1 MQQILFHIPFTGWIS
16 SSMPEGVPISGFGAM
31 LFLVFV
37 LTAMLWGPKRCMPIG
52 LPRERLQDFAI
63 VIFLTGIAGARIV
76 YMIQYSN
83 KFPDKSISGLVSA
96 FFQIWNGGIVFYGS
110 VIGGVLGFIVF
121 YRLVLRKLQI
131 NIWKLADAVAP
142 LIALG
147 LVVGRMGCYLNGC
160 CWGQPACSECQ
171 EVPLSASLGEFPL
184 LTAHSRDQVVY
195 PFDEK
200 NEDHRLPFVH
210 GLQTTAGF
218 SIGSGDKRSVVVAV
232 EPGSAAQAAGL
243 RPGDQII
250 EVNGKPNQFVL
261 ELSNATEESLIQ
273 AVDAAKQ
280 AGGKPFGEI
289 EHGKNYWLSRITFEN
304 ETTLRAAMKATQTTG
319 VSVVIRDL
327 LWETVRE
334 WPQARKGKR
343 TLSLVVDRGGEKIP
357 IAFAPRTVAFY
368 PTQVYEM
375 VSMILLI
382 LVLLAFQPFR
392 QHDGQLMVL
401 LMLGYAAHRFLNEAI
416 RIEPVYQFGL
426 TLSQWMSIGIAAGAI
441 ALEIYLRRT
450 QPKLS

>member
-1 MQQILFHIPFTGWIS
+1 
-16 SSMPEGVPISGFGAM
+16 
-31 LFLVFV
+31 
-37 LTAMLWGPKRCMPIG
+37 
-52 LPRERLQDFAI
+52 
-63 VIFLTGIAGARIV
+63 
-76 YMIQYSN
+76 
-83 KFPDKSISGLVSA
+83 
-96 FFQIWNGGIVFYGS
+96 
-110 VIGGVLGFIVF
+110 
-121 YRLVLRKLQI
+121 
-131 NIWKLADAVAP
+131 
-142 LIALG
+142 
-147 LVVGRMGCYLNGC
+147 
-160 CWGQPACSECQ
+160 
-171 EVPLSASLGEFPL
+171 
-184 LTAHSRDQVVY
+184 
-195 PFDEK
+195 
-200 NEDHRLPFVH
+200 
-210 GLQTTAGF
+210 
-218 SIGSGDKRSVVVAV
+218 
-232 EPGSAAQAAGL
+232 
-243 RPGDQII
+243 
-250 EVNGKPNQFVL
+250 
-261 ELSNATEESLIQ
+261 
-273 AVDAAKQ
+273 
-280 AGGKPFGEI
+280 
-289 EHGKNYWLSRITFEN
+289 
-304 ETTLRAAMKATQTTG
+304 MKATQTTG